1 MKRQGFGS
9 HVHEKAYRGRPLTA
23 TQPRK
28 NRRKWRVRA
37 RVEPV
42 LATMTQMGGMTVRAI
57 GTERM
62 RVWSTMK
69 ALSYNLKRLEVLIRT
84 RKIPIDGIGVPA

>member
-1 MKRQGFGS
+1 M
-9 HVHEKAYRGRPLTA
+9 
-23 TQPRK
+23 
-28 NRRKWRVRA
+28 
-37 RVEPV
+37 
-42 LATMTQMGGMTVRAI
+42 ATMTQMGGMTVRTI